1 MAGLRYA
8 FPTENRAPGCPQLC
22 TPSLVTPTP
31 TSRGPTAPGGTV
43 GGAKVD
49 QGGGV
54 LHRRE
59 QLAARETLERG
70 DSSLGAWPQGGREG
84 GPWGPG
90 KGHREGDTRRP

>member
-1 MAGLRYA
+1 M
-8 FPTENRAPGCPQLC
+8 
-22 TPSLVTPTP
+22 
-31 TSRGPTAPGGTV
+31 
-43 GGAKVD
+43 D